1 MKGGSTLGVMAHV
14 TLAHYHQ
21 TRKPPMPRRR
31 LPQNEYLPR
40 GLYPQHE
47 ATLSQQWSEKMTEPT
62 QRCEQWRVITLRPF
76 NSVYLRDDNFAR
88 ELSVYG
94 SFESLAEKTAYA
106 EEIARRLNANTER
119 APVGE

>member
-1 MKGGSTLGVMAHV
+1 
-14 TLAHYHQ
+14 
-21 TRKPPMPRRR
+21 
-31 LPQNEYLPR
+31 
-40 GLYPQHE
+40 
-47 ATLSQQWSEKMTEPT
+47 MTEPT

-106 EEIARRLNANTER
+106 EEIARRVNANTER